1 MNWPKSTEIGKFLA
15 KERFYSHD
23 AVSGALKQALVEDV
37 EKITISH
44 RLARD
49 TLNVD
54 AGTEFPEILVLN
66 IKLRQS
72 KVNEKL
78 LDALDKSIRSGYV
91 LFILEYNEKEC
102 ASISHKAINAKE
114 CCTIDKRWTTDW
126 TDKVDV
132 ELRGTTLDAIYA
144 SLIEQVSQGRVAS
157 GASGL
162 ADAVNRDIERA
173 KLEKQIAELN
183 QKLRNTDQLNKKF
196 EIKDKIRTLEQKV
209 KELS

>member
-1 MNWPKSTEIGKFLA
+1 MLSLSFICLISFFVLFFTDTFSSAKGENISLSKEISLEANFG
-15 KERFYSHD
+15 EVYNI
-23 AVSGALKQALVEDV
+23 EDV

-91 LFILEYNEKEC
+91 LFMLEYNEKEC
-102 ASISHKAINAKE
+102 ASISHKTVNAKE
-114 CCTIDKRWTTDW
+114 CCTIDKRWTTD
-126 TDKVDV
+126 
-132 ELRGTTLDAIYA
+132 
-144 SLIEQVSQGRVAS
+144 
-157 GASGL
+157 
-162 ADAVNRDIERA
+162 
-173 KLEKQIAELN
+173 
-183 QKLRNTDQLNKKF
+183 
-196 EIKDKIRTLEQKV
+196 
-209 KELS
+209 

>member
-1 MNWPKSTEIGKFLA
+1 MNWPKPTEIGKFLA

-23 AVSGALKQALVEDV
+23 AVSGTLKQALVEEV

-91 LFILEYNEKEC
+91 LFMLEYNEKEC
-102 ASISHKAINAKE
+102 ASISHKTVNAKE
-114 CCTIDKRWTTDW
+114 SCTIDKRWTTDW
-126 TDKVDV
+126 TDKVDL
-132 ELRGTTLDAIYA
+132 ELRGTTSISERHSRTPHRRFRSCLPPCVRLQKR
-144 SLIEQVSQGRVAS
+144 SKLILRRIQTA
-157 GASGL
+157 L
-162 ADAVNRDIERA
+162 P
-173 KLEKQIAELN
+173 KLS
-183 QKLRNTDQLNKKF
+183 R
-196 EIKDKIRTLEQKV
+196 RR
-209 KELS
+209 S